1 MSEVTEQEAR
11 EASSTHEECSR
22 KFFAGELFGIKAHDD
37 FSRSGTTLIEFA
49 RQELSRRDAERAE
62 REKPITAEWLRSIGA
77 YRESDYG
84 GDEGYYTVDID
95 DDEWLSIC
103 EDGYVTTIVIA
114 DGRKQL
120 SRKFETRGQI
130 LDLLKALRGGT

>member
-1 MSEVTEQEAR
+1 MSEISEQDAR
-11 EASSTHEECSR
+11 KAAIDIVDGHYGESNEDLDQWHEDIRTCASW
-22 KFFAGELFGIKAHDD
+22 IV
-37 FSRSGTTLIEFA
+37 
-49 RQELSRRDAERAE
+49 QELSRRDAERAE

>member
-1 MSEVTEQEAR
+1 MSITEQEAKDAATWIADIGNGVNDH
-11 EASSTHEECSR
+11 AS
-22 KFFAGELFGIKAHDD
+22 KLLAA
-37 FSRSGTTLIEFA
+37 LIMNI
-49 RQELSRRDAERAE
+49 LSRRDAERAE

-130 LDLLKALRGGT
+130 LDLLAALKGGAS